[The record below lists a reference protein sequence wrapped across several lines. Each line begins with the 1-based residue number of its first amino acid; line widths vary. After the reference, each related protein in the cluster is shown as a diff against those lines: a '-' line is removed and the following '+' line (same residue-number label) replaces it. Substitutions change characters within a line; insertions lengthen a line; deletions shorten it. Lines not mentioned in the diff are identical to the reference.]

1 MPNYGGVKFL
11 GTLYVVLGWLICIA
25 GVIIFLASVMAAL
38 AASTRAETAKEATA
52 MMAGGGLA
60 GLFSGGVMFFG
71 GLILIGSGQL
81 FYCVRDMARN
91 SFLLRP
97 MR

>member
-1 MPNYGGVKFL
+1 
-11 GTLYVVLGWLICIA
+11 
-25 GVIIFLASVMAAL
+25 VIVFLAALLTAAGATSEAQTASQATTML
-38 AASTRAETAKEATA
+38 AV
-52 MMAGGGLA
+52 GGIYGLVIGA
-60 GLFSGGVMFFG
+60 VMFVS
-71 GLILIGSGQL
+71 GLILIGFGQL